1 MARLKIRHVGD
12 VAVVTPHGYL
22 MGGDETDELA
32 RVIEEQLASGN
43 RKLLIDLIE
52 TVHLNSNALG
62 VLTKAHSRYQEQGGQ
77 VRLCHLTDRIEN
89 ALVITRLS
97 LVLDVDDTE
106 REALESFRA
115 PASTT

>member
-1 MARLKIRHVGD
+1 MARLKIRHIDD
-12 VAVVTPHGYL
+12 VAVITPHGYL

-32 RVIEEQLASGN
+32 RTIDDLVAAGN
-43 RKLLIDLIE
+43 RKLLIDLID

-62 VLTKAHSRYQEQGGQ
+62 VVTKAHSRYQEAGGQ

-97 LVLDVDDTE
+97 LVLDVSDTE
-106 REALESFRA
+106 MDALESFRA
-115 PASTT
+115 QATA